1 MDNSK
6 LQFIKKKKNKFRY
19 NVYRFHKV
27 IQFTII
33 VSTMSTFKTKMLCSN
48 LSTEASH
55 NLTTAIVVCVW
66 ISLVLV
72 LVLLIKQKSIFS
84 IILKKFDKF
93 KPRTF
98 DLEDI

>member
-27 IQFTII
+27 IQFIII
-33 VSTMSTFKTKMLCSN
+33 VLTMSIFKTKMLCSN

-55 NLTTAIVVCVW
+55 NLTTAIAVCVW
-66 ISLVLV
+66 ISLV

-84 IILKKFDKF
+84 IILKNFDKF